1 MSLSLSLSLSLLD
14 TGIVIRSVEEE
25 ERADR
30 VSEISDCLLVVVRV
44 RRGDRMVR

>member
-1 MSLSLSLSLSLLD
+1 MSLSLSLLD
-14 TGIVIRSVEEE
+14 TGMVIRSVEEE
-25 ERADR
+25 RAGR

>member
-1 MSLSLSLSLSLLD
+1 MSLSLSLLD

-25 ERADR
+25 RAGR
-30 VSEISDCLLVVVRV
+30 VSEISDCLLVVRV